1 MEVLHPL
8 KTLLQFQLATDA
20 SSVLHLPYVLSSL
33 TQDSLS
39 SSSHLTKWTN
49 RINSLL
55 HSKDAGA
62 RWAGLCIAHKT
73 SILSRSTMIECAQSW
88 LVIAL
93 PLLSKNEP
101 PPTIKASIRLL
112 RIIFSAGVGTPE
124 YQRQVATPNISK
136 FTAAIIAIAEKNRDK
151 ELRALILTTL
161 ARLVPLYPTLY
172 RPSYTALST
181 LVLRFLNGSAPNPTS
196 DSLLRSASRLYTVLH
211 FTGGKIGAANLW
223 RKSLDET
230 LVFGWNAFLALRTTF
245 PSDAVNVPISP
256 SIDEALIGVP
266 LHLDRLRCCTVILC
280 DLLSTTT
287 HRPVQLSLGP
297 LMKFISALLSCTK
310 DDKGREHLD
319 PSVHTMELSLVPE
332 FWKFGCDLTSYLARC
347 AGHHLT
353 PHLTRLISNLTYH
366 MEQKPTSSQRLFI
379 LTAIQTLLT
388 HCHLLDSPLV
398 PNRLAK
404 AVLPSLSVVLVTPT
418 ESQASDDTSAS
429 QRSRKGKKR
438 ARGYEG
444 DEVFKLSKEVICPG
458 HTDGRVLFIALEVM
472 RLILRNPNLS
482 SAMQSISA
490 RVLLSMLLALPQI
503 SPTSLSAEPKLHM
516 DLLQLVQSINTEL
529 GSGTS
534 SVLSKSLGL
543 VVRATMVE
551 DNEDTLRDLEILLHP
566 RVPPLVRS
574 LPHVESLSL
583 YRAEESQEEA
593 DVREELGL
601 HGAFPHQSKPV
612 EEDIIMGDSVSPETQ
627 PVNNI
632 QPVRIAE
639 LSPPKPVSSTVANTS
654 SEPQP
659 ASLIVPVSVAIE
671 CPRLKPLEPKSLPQT
686 VIPQPA
692 VAPAQDERDDEEMP
706 AINMDSDSDE
716 E

>member
-1 MEVLHPL
+1 MDKPN
-8 KTLLQFQLATDA
+8 KF
-20 SSVLHLPYVLSSL
+20 SS
-33 TQDSLS
+33 TF
-39 SSSHLTKWTN
+39 K
-49 RINSLL
+49 R
-55 HSKDAGA
+55 
-62 RWAGLCIAHKT
+62 C
-73 SILSRSTMIECAQSW
+73 
-88 LVIAL
+88 
-93 PLLSKNEP
+93 
-101 PPTIKASIRLL
+101 
-112 RIIFSAGVGTPE
+112 SAGVGTPE

-136 FTAAIIAIAEKNRDK
+136 FTAAIIAIAEKNRDE

-245 PSDAVNVPISP
+245 PSD
-256 SIDEALIGVP
+256 
-266 LHLDRLRCCTVILC
+266 
-280 DLLSTTT
+280 
-287 HRPVQLSLGP
+287 
-297 LMKFISALLSCTK
+297 
-310 DDKGREHLD
+310 
-319 PSVHTMELSLVPE
+319 
-332 FWKFGCDLTSYLARC
+332 
-347 AGHHLT
+347 
-353 PHLTRLISNLTYH
+353 
-366 MEQKPTSSQRLFI
+366 
-379 LTAIQTLLT
+379 
-388 HCHLLDSPLV
+388 DSPLV

-654 SEPQP
+654 SKPQP

-671 CPRLKPLEPKSLPQT
+671 RPRLKPLEPKSLPQT